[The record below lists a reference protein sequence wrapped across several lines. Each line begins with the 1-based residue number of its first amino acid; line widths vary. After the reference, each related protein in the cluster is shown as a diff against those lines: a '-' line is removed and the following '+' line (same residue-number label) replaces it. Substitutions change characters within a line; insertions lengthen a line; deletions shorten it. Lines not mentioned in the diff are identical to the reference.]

1 MRSKARYCVNCGK
14 KFYPNSY
21 MSYPQS
27 EYEYHTQTR
36 ETIRHEV
43 EPMHKHFHSQGCM
56 KEWIAKHSR
65 EFSNLI
71 DNISHNVIQDNN
83 NQSLTER
90 INNGSE

>member
-1 MRSKARYCVNCGK
+1 
-14 KFYPNSY
+14 

-27 EYEYHTQTR
+27 EYEYHTRTG

-71 DNISHNVIQDNN
+71 DNISHNVIEDNS
-83 NQSLTER
+83 NQQK
-90 INNGSE
+90 G